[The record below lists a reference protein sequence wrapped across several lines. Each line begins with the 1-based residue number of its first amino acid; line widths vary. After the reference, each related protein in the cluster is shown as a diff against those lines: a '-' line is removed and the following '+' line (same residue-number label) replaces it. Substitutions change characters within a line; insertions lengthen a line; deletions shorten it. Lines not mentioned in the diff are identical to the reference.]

1 PLSVMSV
8 ISLPSVRQLDYYI
21 TLDPLCQALFSAA
34 SCMCL
39 PPLSDSLIIL
49 PSFPYSVKCFL
60 ISFFTAFRCGYLH

>member
-1 PLSVMSV
+1 
-8 ISLPSVRQLDYYI
+8 PSVRQLDYYI

-49 PSFPYSVKCFL
+49 PSFPYSVKCLFNIL
-60 ISFFTAFRCGYLH
+60 FHRFPVWIFALTVSLRQLD